1 MISKHQKPTK
11 SGFDAKTNA
20 DLITKG
26 IDLSDKIAIVT
37 GGYSGIGLETTRALV
52 DIGAIVII
60 PAKRTEVAAQN
71 LEGIVSKENIVEM
84 DLGNLN
90 SVKKFT
96 EDFKESF
103 EKLDLLINNAGVM
116 ACPETRIGI

>member
-1 MISKHQKPTK
+1 MISKQQKPIE
-11 SGFDAKTNA
+11 SGFHAKTNA
-20 DLITKG
+20 DAITNG
-26 IDLSDKIAIVT
+26 INLSDKIAIVT

-52 DIGAIVII
+52 DIGARVII

-96 EDFKESF
+96 D
-103 EKLDLLINNAGVM
+103 DLREALGN
-116 ACPETRIGI
+116 